1 MNALVMSERYFL
13 CKGNERKLA
22 EEMQLFG
29 EFTKQSGFVA

>member
-1 MNALVMSERYFL
+1 MNALVMSERYFP

-29 EFTKQSGFVA
+29 EFTVQSGFVA